1 MSAVPTLYVRNVPP
15 KVYKAL
21 KRWAGESGRSV
32 NAEALAILERE
43 AARREQGGDWFD
55 RLLEFRKTVPL
66 SDEAADLAIAAIRA
80 HREGR

>member
-1 MSAVPTLYVRNVPP
+1 MSSVPTLYVRNVPP

-21 KRWAGESGRSV
+21 KKWAEQSGRSV

-43 AARREQGGDWFD
+43 AERRERGGDWFD